1 MYIALCVAVFF
12 AAYLLNIVTI
22 TVGYHRGLAHRAVKL
37 SPWARRGLIA
47 CGNWVTGLDPKAWV
61 VMHRLHH
68 DHSDTPQDPHSP
80 VNVGIFGIGGEQL
93 RSYKRV
99 IGGLAKNKEKY
110 TRYAEDL
117 DFPLNRLNTSGF
129 WFVPYLTHA
138 AIAVALGVSVG
149 WLLGVAYFAGMM
161 SHPVQGGMVNA
172 LGHAVGSRNFDL
184 PDNSRNNHL
193 AAWLILG
200 EGFQNNHHRYPASP
214 RFSYR
219 AYEIDLGYAA
229 CLTMEAIG
237 AVKIERSLLMP
248 RPGDVVTETVPATET
263 AGSAV

>member
-12 AAYLLNIVTI
+12 TAYLLNIVTI
-22 TVGYHRGLAHRAVKL
+22 TVGYHRGLAHRAVRL

-68 DHSDTPQDPHSP
+68 DHSDTPEDPHSP

-99 IGGLAKNKEKY
+99 IGGLARNKAKY

-117 DFPLNRLNTSGF
+117 DFPLNRLNTSGL
-129 WFVPYLTHA
+129 WFVPYVTHA
-138 AIAVALGVSVG
+138 AIGIALAVSVG

-172 LGHAVGSRNFDL
+172 LGHAVGGRNFDL
-184 PDNSRNNHL
+184 DDNSRNNHL
-193 AAWLILG
+193 VAWLILG
-200 EGFQNNHHRYPASP
+200 EGFQNNHHRYPASA
-214 RFSYR
+214 RFSYLPH
-219 AYEIDLGYAA
+219 EIDLGYGA
-229 CLTMEAIG
+229 CLTLEAAG
-237 AVKIERSLLMP
+237 VVKIEREHLMP
-248 RPGDVVTETVPATET
+248 RPGQAET
-263 AGSAV
+263 ASTAG

>member
-1 MYIALCVAVFF
+1 
-12 AAYLLNIVTI
+12 
-22 TVGYHRGLAHRAVKL
+22 
-37 SPWARRGLIA
+37 
-47 CGNWVTGLDPKAWV
+47 
-61 VMHRLHH
+61 
-68 DHSDTPQDPHSP
+68 
-80 VNVGIFGIGGEQL
+80 
-93 RSYKRV
+93 
-99 IGGLAKNKEKY
+99 
-110 TRYAEDL
+110 
-117 DFPLNRLNTSGF
+117 
-129 WFVPYLTHA
+129 
-138 AIAVALGVSVG
+138 
-149 WLLGVAYFAGMM
+149 
-161 SHPVQGGMVNA
+161 MVNA